1 MMTHDYEHVG
11 PNMVDAIMGRQCV
24 TFRSRATPGVNVTVW
39 PLYPTL
45 FPNLPTHTRGGA
57 TSFLEP
63 PYVVHYNWE
72 FVSRGAPMR
81 PPPLPP
87 QRHAAG
93 PGHAA
98 TAIPSPRR
106 QYIGS
111 KANRMTAN
119 GHWYSPMVPPT
130 PG

>member
-39 PLYPTL
+39 PLNPTL

-81 PPPLPP
+81 RGRGRHRCRRSDTPRDPATPRPQYPLP
-87 QRHAAG
+87 G
-93 PGHAA
+93 DSTSG
-98 TAIPSPRR
+98 RR
-106 QYIGS
+106 
-111 KANRMTAN
+111 
-119 GHWYSPMVPPT
+119 PT
-130 PG
+130 G